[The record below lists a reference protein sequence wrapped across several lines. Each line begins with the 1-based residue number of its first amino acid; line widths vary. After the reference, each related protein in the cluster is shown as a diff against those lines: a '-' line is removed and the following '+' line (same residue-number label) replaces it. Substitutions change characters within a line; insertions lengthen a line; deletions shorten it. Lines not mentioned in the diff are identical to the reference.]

1 MNKQQSEFIN
11 RAMLKLSRAVNN
23 CCDNGASASIKLG
36 RKQLG
41 KHIVVVHI
49 VAEVDQG
56 FKAPLSSHASR
67 LGGKPDYSAKTR
79 HHNKHRTS
87 RWHKPIF

>member
-11 RAMLKLSRAVNN
+11 GAMLKLSEAVER
-23 CCDNGASASIKLG
+23 CSENGSSASVKLG
-36 RKQLG
+36 HKQLG

-49 VAEVDQG
+49 VAEIDEG

-67 LGGKPDYSAKTR
+67 LGGEPDYSAKTR
-79 HHNKHRTS
+79 HHNNHRAS